1 MDSAYI
7 LNLVLKEF
15 PPMRSHRYLLV
26 LLVVFGSVIPS
37 VLPAQGATPAQAIRA
52 VLDKQVVDWNRGDLT
67 SFATG
72 YKNSPDILFMGA
84 KIAKG
89 YAQMVD
95 TYRKNYSTKEK
106 MGVLTFS
113 ALEVQPL
120 DEHFATVT
128 GNFHLE
134 RTAAGGGNADGYFLL
149 VFEKT
154 PDGWKIVR
162 DATTVPPK
170 KAVQ

>member
-1 MDSAYI
+1 VRSFRTLI
-7 LNLVLKEF
+7 LFLFFAIMATSTFL
-15 PPMRSHRYLLV
+15 R
-26 LLVVFGSVIPS
+26 
-37 VLPAQGATPAQAIRA
+37 AQNTPEAQAIRA
-52 VLDKQVVDWNRGDLT
+52 VLDKQVVDWNRGDLE

-72 YKNSPDILFMGA
+72 YKNSPDILFMGS
-84 KIAKG
+84 KISRG
-89 YAQMVD
+89 YAQMLD
-95 TYRKNYSTKEK
+95 TYRNGYSTKEK
-106 MGVLTFS
+106 MGTLNFT

-149 VFEKT
+149 VVEKT
-154 PDGWKIVR
+154 PAGWKIVR

-170 KAVQ
+170 KTIQ

>member
-1 MDSAYI
+1 VRSFRSLI
-7 LNLVLKEF
+7 LFLSF
-15 PPMRSHRYLLV
+15 A
-26 LLVVFGSVIPS
+26 IPAAS
-37 VLPAQGATPAQAIRA
+37 TFLGAQNSPEAQAIRA
-52 VLDKQVVDWNRGDLT
+52 VLDKQVVDWNRGDLE

-72 YKNSPDILFMGA
+72 YKNSPDILFMGS
-84 KIAKG
+84 KISRG
-89 YAQMVD
+89 YTQMLD
-95 TYRKNYSTKEK
+95 TYRNGYSTREK
-106 MGVLTFS
+106 MGTLSFT

-120 DEHFATVT
+120 DDYFATVT

-149 VFEKT
+149 VVEKT
-154 PDGWKIVR
+154 PAGWKIVR